1 MTNQTKKTTTA
12 ASKSASHPPYKDMVL
27 DAMANCPDRKG
38 ATRQFIFR
46 YLEQKYN
53 VSPTP
58 ATRGLVKR
66 TFSNLIRSGLVVHP
80 GNNNKARFKVSEAAK
95 KTKKAVPKKKP
106 VAKKSDA
113 SASGK
118 AVSKKSPAKKSVA
131 GKKKPVKKAAA
142 KKSSATATKKTKKVG
157 AKKPVAAK
165 KRAPSKKSPKKTVK
179 KPAAKKSAP
188 KKK

>member
-142 KKSSATATKKTKKVG
+142 KKSSATATKKNEEGGRKETCCGEKARAVQKIAKENRQKACSQKVG
-157 AKKPVAAK
+157 A
-165 KRAPSKKSPKKTVK
+165 
-179 KPAAKKSAP
+179 
-188 KKK
+188 